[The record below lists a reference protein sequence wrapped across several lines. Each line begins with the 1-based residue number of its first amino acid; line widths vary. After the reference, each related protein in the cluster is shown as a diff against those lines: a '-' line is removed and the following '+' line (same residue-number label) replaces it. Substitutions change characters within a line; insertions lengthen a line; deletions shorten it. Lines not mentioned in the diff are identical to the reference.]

1 MIIWKILDKP
11 KLKNPVLV
19 EGLPGIGNVGKVAS
33 EYFIEKLKAVK
44 FAELYSDHYP
54 YHVFVNEDD
63 TVDLPKNE
71 FYYHKSKKKGTPDI
85 VIITG
90 DIQSMTPH
98 GHYEIV
104 KAMLDFVRPFGVKE
118 IFTLGGFGVPALP
131 KTPKVIGAVTT
142 DALRKKYEKLGVKF
156 EKGER
161 VGIIIG
167 ASGLLLGLGK
177 IEDLDGVCLMGET
190 LSRPMFTDAKAA
202 KSVLLELCRL
212 LKIKLDMKDLDER
225 SVEMDRAISKAKEIE
240 KTMIEKS
247 GGGKMDEFRYI
258 G

>member
-1 MIIWKILDKP
+1 MIIWNVIEKP
-11 KLKNPVLV
+11 KLKKPILV

-33 EYFIEKLKAVK
+33 EYFIEKLKAKK

-63 TVDLPKNE
+63 TLDLPRNE
-71 FYYHKSKKKGTPDI
+71 FYYYKGKKKGEPDLI
-85 VIITG
+85 IITG

-104 KAMLDFVRPFGVKE
+104 KAMLDFVKSYGVDQ
-118 IFTLGGFGVPALP
+118 IYTLGGFGVPVLP
-131 KTPKVIGAVTT
+131 KVPKVIGAVTT
-142 DALRKKYEKLGVKF
+142 PELKKKYEKQGVKF
-156 EKGER
+156 EKGAR

-177 IEDLDGVCLMGET
+177 VEGMDGICLMGET
-190 LSRPMFTDAKAA
+190 LSRPMFTDAKSA
-202 KSVLLELCRL
+202 KHVLIELCRL
-212 LKIKLDMKDLDER
+212 LKLKLDMKDLDER
-225 SVEMDRAISKAKEIE
+225 SVEMDRAIAKAKEV
-240 KTMIEKS
+240 EKS
-247 GGGKMDEFRYI
+247 MMEKSIGASDEMRYI

>member
-1 MIIWKILDKP
+1 MIVWKIFEKP
-11 KLKNPVLV
+11 RLKSPILV

-33 EYFIEKLKAVK
+33 EYFIEKLHAVK

-63 TVDLPKNE
+63 TVDLPRNE
-71 FYYHKSKKKGTPDI
+71 FYYHKAKRKGERDI
-85 VIITG
+85 IIITG

-98 GHYEIV
+98 GHYEIA
-104 KAMLDFVRPFGVKE
+104 KAMLDFSKDFGVKT
-118 IFTLGGFGVPALP
+118 IYTLGGFGVPALP
-131 KTPKVIGAVTT
+131 KHPKVIGAVTFPE
-142 DALRKKYEKLGVKF
+142 LRAKYEKLGVKF
-156 EKGER
+156 ESGER

-177 IEDLDGVCLMGET
+177 LDDMEGLCLMGET

-202 KSVLLELCRL
+202 KAVLIELSKL
-212 LKIKLDMKDLDER
+212 LKLKVDMKDLDDR
-225 SVEMDRAISKAKEIE
+225 SVEMDRAIAKAKEIE
-240 KTMIEKS
+240 KSMMDKAS
-247 GGGKMDEFRYI
+247 GKDEFRYI

>member
-1 MIIWKILDKP
+1 MIIWNVIEKP
-11 KLKNPVLV
+11 KLRNPILV

-33 EYFIEKLKAVK
+33 EYFIEKLKAKK

-63 TVDLPKNE
+63 TIDLPRNE
-71 FYYHKSKKKGTPDI
+71 FYYYRSKKKGEPDLI
-85 VIITG
+85 IITG

-104 KAMLDFVRPFGVKE
+104 KAMLDFVKPYGVKQMY
-118 IFTLGGFGVPALP
+118 TLGGFGVPVLP
-131 KTPKVIGAVTT
+131 KTPKVIGAVTQPEFK
-142 DALRKKYEKLGVKF
+142 KKYEKLGVKF

-177 IEDLDGVCLMGET
+177 IEGVEGICLMGET

-202 KSVLLELCRL
+202 KHVLLELCKL
-212 LKIKLDMKDLDER
+212 LKLRLDMKDLDER
-225 SVEMDRAISKAKEIE
+225 SVEMDRAIAKAREIE
-240 KTMIEKS
+240 KSMIS
-247 GGGKMDEFRYI
+247 DSRGGKPDEFRYI